1 MLWEDACAAFAYC
14 KDIVLVCDT
23 RTDSLQRPFYCS
35 LIKSSCQLW
44 RCNSRTFNAFF
55 LFSLCRESYSIKC
68 RWSESL
74 TTPLNLIVMLS
85 CGTAWFKYQLK
96 RQKKKRSCALGVK
109 YTRSSW
115 LFQGWNYHDISDK
128 FYNNL
133 PKVSLRTFSVPKD
146 YFRLSIVDIL
156 QFLMQLDVALKA
168 TTILQCCTG
177 LYGFSYKGIH

>member
-96 RQKKKRSCALGVK
+96 RQKKKEAVLWGLSTLAHRGFFK
-109 YTRSSW
+109 GGITMT
-115 LFQGWNYHDISDK
+115 FQTS
-128 FYNNL
+128 F
-133 PKVSLRTFSVPKD
+133 
-146 YFRLSIVDIL
+146 
-156 QFLMQLDVALKA
+156 
-168 TTILQCCTG
+168 TTI
-177 LYGFSYKGIH
+177 YPRYH